1 MKPTDK
7 SVMECRRTISNQQ
20 QTCMETTQ
28 NSSSSSS
35 QTSFLSDTYKIE
47 SISNV
52 NEPCLVSLSF
62 SNLAKIHME
71 KSIEPMV
78 LVPSSMLRKL
88 FGRGRNHLNM
98 NPETRLSM
106 NDEQQAL
113 PSKVA
118 YGIVSN
124 SEDNLQ

>member
-1 MKPTDK
+1 
-7 SVMECRRTISNQQ
+7 MECRSIFPNQQ
-20 QTCMETTQ
+20 QNYMETTQ
-28 NSSSSSS
+28 SSSSSSS
-35 QTSFLSDTYKIE
+35 QISFLPDTYKIE
-47 SISNV
+47 SKSNV
-52 NEPCLVSLSF
+52 NESCLVSLSF
-62 SNLAKIHME
+62 SNLAKIQME
-71 KSIEPMV
+71 KSFEPMV

-124 SEDNLQ
+124 SGDNLQ

>member
-1 MKPTDK
+1 MQ
-7 SVMECRRTISNQQ
+7 CRSTISNQQ

-35 QTSFLSDTYKIE
+35 QASLLSYTNKIE
-47 SISNV
+47 SKPNL
-52 NEPCLVSLSF
+52 NESCLVSLSF
-62 SNLAKIHME
+62 SNLAKIQME
-71 KSIEPMV
+71 KSFEPMV

-124 SEDNLQ
+124 SGDNLQ

>member
-1 MKPTDK
+1 
-7 SVMECRRTISNQQ
+7 MEFRSIISNQQ

-35 QTSFLSDTYKIE
+35 QTSFLSDTYKIK
-47 SISNV
+47 SKSKV

-62 SNLAKIHME
+62 SNLAKIQVE

-88 FGRGRNHLNM
+88 FSRGRNHLNM

-106 NDEQQAL
+106 NDEQHAL